1 MRLLQRGD
9 VEVRCSAQQSDGRHP
24 NAQDRALGRHRPS
37 CLGTVVSQTVA
48 DRDSYGIFSADAVQN
63 PYPHYRAM
71 REREP
76 IHWSEKARAWYFTRY
91 RDVFDLQDRPDL
103 SVDRIE
109 TLYSY
114 LPRVNPERFSDIVD
128 HYHRWLLYRD
138 DTYHDR
144 LKALFLKAMTP
155 RAVERLRPMVQR
167 RVDAILDALE
177 GRYAFDAY
185 LAFAAR
191 LPTQVMLDLLGLPD
205 SDELMLRHWSD
216 RCSNFLF
223 QPVSPDKGAM
233 AQEQREILDAQQAY
247 FMPLIEERR
256 RNPGADMI
264 SAMARAEVDGEQL
277 TDLEILATCNMM
289 ATAGGGTSRSAIAM
303 SLWWLHKFPDQ
314 LAKLKADP
322 TLVDSAAEEFLR
334 YDAPTQRGI
343 RTAREDFEIGGV
355 RIRKGQILHIM
366 IGAAN
371 RDPDQFSDPDRL
383 DICRNP
389 NRHVTLGHGVHYC
402 LGAAL
407 ARLELRVAV
416 ASFLDRFPNYRPASD
431 QIVFMDRTASRRP
444 TSVPVFAR

>member
-1 MRLLQRGD
+1 
-9 VEVRCSAQQSDGRHP
+9 
-24 NAQDRALGRHRPS
+24 
-37 CLGTVVSQTVA
+37 VSQTVA

-167 RVDAILDALE
+167 RVDAIIDTLAE
-177 GRYAFDAY
+177 RGAFDAY
-185 LAFAAR
+185 LDYAAR
-191 LPTQVMLDLLGLPD
+191 LPTQVMLDLLDLPD

-247 FMPLIEERR
+247 FMPLIQERR

-383 DICRNP
+383 DISRNP

>member
-1 MRLLQRGD
+1 
-9 VEVRCSAQQSDGRHP
+9 
-24 NAQDRALGRHRPS
+24 
-37 CLGTVVSQTVA
+37 VSQTVA

-167 RVDAILDALE
+167 RVDAIIDTLAE
-177 GRYAFDAY
+177 RGAFDAY
-185 LAFAAR
+185 LDYAAR
-191 LPTQVMLDLLGLPD
+191 LPTQVMLDLLDLPD

-383 DICRNP
+383 DISRNP

-444 TSVPVFAR
+444 TGVPVFAR

>member
-1 MRLLQRGD
+1 
-9 VEVRCSAQQSDGRHP
+9 
-24 NAQDRALGRHRPS
+24 
-37 CLGTVVSQTVA
+37 VSQTVA

-167 RVDAILDALE
+167 RVDAIIDTLAE
-177 GRYAFDAY
+177 RGAFDAY
-185 LAFAAR
+185 LDYAAR
-191 LPTQVMLDLLGLPD
+191 LPTQVMLDLLDLPD

-256 RNPGADMI
+256 RNPGADDMI

-383 DICRNP
+383 DISRNP

>member
-1 MRLLQRGD
+1 MSQR
-9 VEVRCSAQQSDGRHP
+9 
-24 NAQDRALGRHRPS
+24 
-37 CLGTVVSQTVA
+37 VA
-48 DRDSYGIFSADAVQN
+48 EADSYGLFSAEAVQD
-63 PYPHYRAM
+63 PYPCYKAL

-76 IHWSEKARAWYFTRY
+76 VHWSERANAWYFTRY
-91 RDVFDLQDRPDL
+91 DNVFELQDRPDL

-114 LPRVNPERFSDIVD
+114 LPRVNPDRFSDVVE

-138 DTYHDR
+138 DAYHDR

-155 RAVERLRPMVQR
+155 RAVERLRPMMQR
-167 RVDAILDALE
+167 RVDVILDSLV
-177 GRYAFDAY
+177 GRETFDAY
-185 LAFAAR
+185 LDFAAR

-205 SDELMLRHWSD
+205 ADEMMMRHWSD

-223 QPVSPDKGAM
+223 QPVAPDKEAM
-233 AQEQREILDAQQAY
+233 AQEQRAILDAQQFY

-256 RNPGADMI
+256 RNPGEDMI
-264 SAMARAEVDGEQL
+264 SAMTRAEVNGARL

-303 SLWWLHKFPDQ
+303 SLWWLRRFPEE
-314 LAKLKADP
+314 LAKLKANPELID
-322 TLVDSAAEEFLR
+322 LAAEEFLR

-343 RTAREDFEIGGV
+343 RTARENFEIGGK
-355 RIRKGQILHIM
+355 RICKGQILHIM

-371 RDPDQFSDPDRL
+371 RDPAQFNDPDRI
-383 DICRNP
+383 DITRDP

-407 ARLELRVAV
+407 ARLELRIAV
-416 ASFLDRFPNYRPASD
+416 ASFLERFPDYRLATER
-431 QIVFMDRTASRRP
+431 IVFMDRTASRRP